1 MEIGSS
7 STVAGGGQLSVPPG
21 FRFHPTE
28 EELLYYYLKK
38 KVSYEPID
46 LDVIRE
52 VDLNK
57 LEPWEL
63 KEKCRIGSGP
73 QNEWYF
79 FSHKDKKYPTGTRTN
94 RATAAGFWKATG
106 RDKSIHL
113 NSSKKIGL
121 RKTLVF
127 YTGRAPHGQ
136 KTEWIMH
143 EYRLDDSE
151 NEIQEDGW
159 VVCRVF
165 KKKNHFRGFHQE
177 QEQDHHHHHQYISTN
192 NDHDHHHHIDSNSN
206 NHSPLILHP
215 LDHHHHHH
223 HIGRQIHMPLHEFA
237 NTLSH
242 GSMHLP
248 QLFSPDSAAAAAA
261 AAASAQP
268 FVSPINTTDIE
279 CSQNL
284 LRLTSNNNYGGDW
297 SFLDKLLTT
306 GNMNQQQ
313 QQQVQNHQAKC
324 FGDLSNNDNNDQADH
339 LGNNNGGSSSSPV
352 NQRFPFHYLGNDA
365 NLLKFPK

>member
-7 STVAGGGQLSVPPG
+7 SKVAGGAQLSVPPG

-63 KEKCRIGSGP
+63 QDKCRIGSGP

-127 YTGRAPHGQ
+127 YTGRAPHGH

-143 EYRLDDSE
+143 EYRLDDNE

-165 KKKNHFRGFHQE
+165 KKKNHFRGFQ
-177 QEQDHHHHHQYISTN
+177 QEQDQDHHHHQYININS
-192 NDHDHHHHIDSNSN
+192 DHDHHHQHDTESNSN
-206 NHSPLILHP
+206 NHSSLISHS
-215 LDHHHHHH
+215 LDHHHHM
-223 HIGRQIHMPLHEFA
+223 GRQVHMPLHEFA
-237 NTLSH
+237 YTLSH

-248 QLFSPDSAAAAAA
+248 HLFSPDSV
-261 AAASAQP
+261 QP
-268 FVSPINTTDIE
+268 FVSSINTTDIE

-306 GNMNQQQ
+306 TNMNQQ
-313 QQQVQNHQAKC
+313 VHNHQAKC
-324 FGDLSNNDNNDQADH
+324 FGETRNNCNNDHAVT
-339 LGNNNGGSSSSPV
+339 SSSPV

-365 NLLKFPK
+365 NPLKFTK

>member
-1 MEIGSS
+1 MEMGLSS
-7 STVAGGGQLSVPPG
+7 STVAGRGQLAVPPG

-57 LEPWEL
+57 LEPWDL
-63 KEKCRIGSGP
+63 KEKCGIGSGP

-94 RATAAGFWKATG
+94 RATTAGFWKATG

-127 YTGRAPHGQ
+127 YSGRAPHGH

-143 EYRLDDSE
+143 EYRLDE
-151 NEIQEDGW
+151 NENETKEDGW

-165 KKKNHFRGFHQE
+165 KKKNNFKEYHQE
-177 QEQDHHHHHQYISTN
+177 QDHQYISTN
-192 NDHDHHHHIDSNSN
+192 NDHDHHHIIESNS
-206 NHSPLILHP
+206 
-215 LDHHHHHH
+215 LDYHHHHHND
-223 HIGRQIHMPLHEFA
+223 IGRHIHMPLLQDFA

-242 GSMHLP
+242 VSMQLP
-248 QLFSPDSAAAAAA
+248 QLFSPDSAPAAA
-261 AAASAQP
+261 
-268 FVSPINTTDIE
+268 INTSDVE

-284 LRLTSNNNYGGDW
+284 LRLMTFNNNNNNNNNNYGGDW
-297 SFLDKLLTT
+297 LFIDKLLTT
-306 GNMNQQQ
+306 TTHNTNQQQ
-313 QQQVQNHQAKC
+313 EQHQQVVNYQSKC
-324 FGDLSNNDNNDQADH
+324 FLDNDHHHKVHDM
-339 LGNNNGGSSSSPV
+339 GSSSSQV
-352 NQRFPFHYLGNDA
+352 NQSFPFHYLGNDA
-365 NLLKFPK
+365 S

>member
-57 LEPWEL
+57 LEPWDL

-143 EYRLDDSE
+143 EYRLDDNE
-151 NEIQEDGW
+151 NEI
-159 VVCRVF
+159 
-165 KKKNHFRGFHQE
+165 
-177 QEQDHHHHHQYISTN
+177 
-192 NDHDHHHHIDSNSN
+192 
-206 NHSPLILHP
+206 
-215 LDHHHHHH
+215 
-223 HIGRQIHMPLHEFA
+223 
-237 NTLSH
+237 
-242 GSMHLP
+242 
-248 QLFSPDSAAAAAA
+248 
-261 AAASAQP
+261 
-268 FVSPINTTDIE
+268 
-279 CSQNL
+279 QNL
-284 LRLTSNNNYGGDW
+284 LRLTSNNNNYGGDW

-306 GNMNQQQ
+306 TNMNQ

-324 FGDLSNNDNNDQADH
+324 FGDSSNNDDQAVTHDH
-339 LGNNNGGSSSSPV
+339 MGNNNG
-352 NQRFPFHYLGNDA
+352 NERFPFHYLGNDA